1 MSKNRNALRAGLRA
15 LTNPMNLPD
24 FAPGE
29 YDEGWEPPT
38 GSLADIVR
46 HEGTIWSDEPRLIQR
61 NLVAPSRLS
70 VFDAAIERGIER
82 GDFVTVPVS
91 EPLDNDTFWNDP
103 YIWGDEDLT
112 PLQPLELDE
121 RRFNWRNFR
130 FYALAF
136 TGLVLSQTLIAMAVE
151 AAR

>member
-1 MSKNRNALRAGLRA
+1 MSTKNSKGLRAGLRA

-29 YDEGWEPPT
+29 YDEGWEPTP
-38 GSLADIVR
+38 GKEFGWDPEQGL
-46 HEGTIWSDEPRLIQR
+46 
-61 NLVAPSRLS
+61 
-70 VFDAAIERGIER
+70 IERESVR
-82 GDFVTVPVS
+82 GPFRHDLPNFYTVPAAQ
-91 EPLDNDTFWNDP
+91 EFDP
-103 YIWGDEDLT
+103 APFLGWGDEDLT

-136 TGLVLSQTLIAMAVE
+136 TGLVLSQTLIALAVD
-151 AAR
+151 ASR